1 MLEFLNQ
8 GLAKITAEAGGND
21 ISFVVI
27 WSLTKVL
34 AFIFLELQMSVP
46 SSEPNHQV
54 DVEIFYWI
62 NTHFNL
68 VVVPQEMS
76 EDQQSQDFHLIEDS
90 PSRSRECLYC
100 HAIRHIVLAIFQCRP
115 KLQTDQ
121 QMD

>member
-68 VVVPQEMS
+68 VVVPQEKFRGS
-76 EDQQSQDFHLIEDS
+76 AKSGLSSH
-90 PSRSRECLYC
+90 
-100 HAIRHIVLAIFQCRP
+100 
-115 KLQTDQ
+115 
-121 QMD
+121 